1 MTVFYLVAFL
11 SIFFAL
17 MTIFTKNPVHSV
29 LYLVVTFF
37 TFTIHYILLNA
48 QFLAVVNFIV
58 YMGAIM
64 VLFLFVLMLLNLN
77 KDTEPTKSA
86 LVKIMGVV
94 AGMCLI
100 VTFVGVFKSMGTADT
115 VEGTQDIGLVSN
127 LGKVLFDEFLLPFE
141 LSSVLLLVAMVGA
154 VLLAKKDKEISKV

>member
-1 MTVFYLVAFL
+1 
-11 SIFFAL
+11 
-17 MTIFTKNPVHSV
+17 
-29 LYLVVTFF
+29 
-37 TFTIHYILLNA
+37 
-48 QFLAVVNFIV
+48 
-58 YMGAIM
+58 M